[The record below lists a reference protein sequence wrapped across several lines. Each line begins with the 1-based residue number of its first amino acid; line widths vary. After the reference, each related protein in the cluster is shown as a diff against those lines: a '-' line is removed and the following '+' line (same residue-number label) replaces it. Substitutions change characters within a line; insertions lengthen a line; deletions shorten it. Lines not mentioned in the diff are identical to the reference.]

1 MLEAMVAMVR
11 SQAPVMLLLPTLP
24 RSLVTALTVPQPS
37 LSGILCS
44 LTGHRC
50 AHCSVQCGY
59 VRICVVIADMIDT
72 PCLQWPG

>member
-24 RSLVTALTVPQPS
+24 RSLVPALTVLQPS

-44 LTGHRC
+44 LTGHP
-50 AHCSVQCGY
+50 ALTALYSVDMCGY
-59 VRICVVIADMIDT
+59 VLLLLI
-72 PCLQWPG
+72 

>member
-24 RSLVTALTVPQPS
+24 RSLVPALTVLQPS

-44 LTGHRC
+44 LTDHP
-50 AHCSVQCGY
+50 ALTTVYSEDMCGY
-59 VRICVVIADMIDT
+59 VLLLLI
-72 PCLQWPG
+72 